1 MYKIID
7 MEKDKLYLEQLSFL
21 DDNQENDEIKM
32 TKPYGCSICS
42 KCLCNTCVH
51 NCECDYRKITEEER
65 ADDDT
70 CWNCDE
76 CYFYGGDLELSQ
88 DKVKFEC
95 EKYKM
100 MNYYVELSAK
110 KQRKKLRI
118 GR

>member
-51 NCECDYRKITEEER
+51 NCECDYTKITEEEKS
-65 ADDDT
+65 DDDT

-76 CYFYGGDLELSQ
+76 CYFYGGDTKLSQ
-88 DKVKFEC
+88 NIVKFEC
-95 EKYKM
+95 DKYKKM
-100 MNYYVELSAK
+100 KYYIELDAK
-110 KQRKKLRI
+110 KQRKKLGIVR
-118 GR
+118 